1 LPTTFDGAEYY
12 LWFENKKKRIDKRI
26 TLYRKTTVSSI
37 DNQSSPNATPNQ
49 VRTNTI
55 LGQYELKYPFDPF
68 FSVRATGTVRQDKA
82 ISLSTDSASLE
93 TPDHAEQRAALRL
106 TAVYDNTVNI
116 DMNLRTGS
124 RAKIYVEAV
133 KRFDLNF
140 QPSLSLKLNKGFMT
154 VIGLDARHY
163 QLLDRRSILA
173 FRLAA
178 ATTFGSE
185 HILYYLGGS
194 DNWLFPKFNRNI
206 PIPQSEDYAYQ
217 TLAANLRG
225 FSQNIRNGSSYALFN
240 TELRVPI
247 FKYFS
252 QKPVMGNFWRNFQLV
267 GFFDVGTAW
276 QGASPYSGSN
286 PINTVY
292 LYEGPQNNSNPK
304 GPVDPK
310 SAIVTVKV
318 NYFRDPLV
326 AGYGFGVRA
335 LIFGMYL
342 RADYGWGI
350 ETRVVQKPI
359 LHVALGTDF

>member
-1 LPTTFDGAEYY
+1 
-12 LWFENKKKRIDKRI
+12 
-26 TLYRKTTVSSI
+26 
-37 DNQSSPNATPNQ
+37 
-49 VRTNTI
+49 
-55 LGQYELKYPFDPF
+55 
-68 FSVRATGTVRQDKA
+68 
-82 ISLSTDSASLE
+82 
-93 TPDHAEQRAALRL
+93 
-106 TAVYDNTVNI
+106 
-116 DMNLRTGS
+116 
-124 RAKIYVEAV
+124 
-133 KRFDLNF
+133 
-140 QPSLSLKLNKGFMT
+140 MT
-154 VIGLDARHY
+154 VLGLDARHY

-173 FRLAA
+173 CRLAA

-194 DNWLFPKFNRNI
+194 DNWLFPKFNHNI
-206 PIPQSEDYAYQ
+206 PVPQGDDYAYQ

-225 FSQNIRNGSSYALFN
+225 FAQNIRNGSSYALLN

-252 QKPVMGNFWRNFQLV
+252 KKPVMGNFWRNFQLV

-292 LYEGPQNNSNPK
+292 LYEGPQNAQNPK
-304 GPVDPK
+304 GNVDPK
-310 SAIVTVKV
+310 TAIVTVKV

-350 ETRVVQKPI
+350 ETRVIQKPI